1 MEILIKSSRNLKEQE
16 WISYIDSFNQVFQKN
31 FQKEYFEQKYL
42 NTIDLHSYHSI
53 LKEEERI
60 VGSCSVI
67 PFNYLF
73 ENRQIKI
80 GLAVDVFILEEYR
93 SDPLALLR
101 MYKKL
106 KKKLIEENI
115 FCVLAV
121 PNDKVYSYWKNVV
134 KWKDIGPLDYYVL
147 PIKAGNVLHKMNS
160 ALNIFSQK
168 AVYLSILLSR
178 IFNSVANSFPIRIDR
193 SESFLEKQRYT
204 SDHHIVRKDNVF
216 FSYRIITEEAGEVA
230 CYLIDFYNQDSKK
243 KDSQTLVKAVNHIR
257 KKEKID
263 IIIFVGKLSFF
274 QLLLIKVP
282 RKFEPKPL
290 NLTIDILFPENFDNP
305 NMLLEI
311 ANWDFGLFNYDVR

>member
-1 MEILIKSSRNLKEQE
+1 MEILIKTSRNLKEQE

-31 FQKEYFEQKYL
+31 FHKEYFEQKYL

-73 ENRQIKI
+73 ESRQLKI

-93 SDPLALLR
+93 SDPLSLLR

-134 KWKDIGPLDYYVL
+134 KWKDIGPLDYYFL

-160 ALNIFSQK
+160 ALNFFSQK
-168 AVYLSILLSR
+168 VVYLPILLSR
-178 IFNSVANSFPIRIDR
+178 IFNSVADSIPIRIDR
-193 SESFLEKQRYT
+193 SITFLEEHRYT
-204 SDHHIVRKDNVF
+204 SDHYVVRKENAF
-216 FSYRIITEEAGEVA
+216 FSYRIVTEEAGEVA

-243 KDSQTLVKAVNHIR
+243 KDSQTLVKAVNHIK

-282 RKFEPKPL
+282 RKFEPKRL
-290 NLTIDILFPENFDNP
+290 NLTIDILFAEKFDNP

-311 ANWDFGLFNYDVR
+311 ANWDFGLFNFDVR